1 MWISRCTRERL
12 LRHGRE
18 GSRQTEEGQID
29 AGREKKLYSYTN
41 RRIENSRNM
50 CGNTQKE
57 QIFCSYFTWA
67 ILFFFFFLS
76 FFWCGPFFKKS
87 LLNLLQYCFYFMVW
101 FFDPET
107 WDLSFLIRDQTHT
120 PYTGRWR
127 LNPGPPG
134 KSQRPLLMRSKEIP
148 CHDGGFGEWG
158 GSWIWP
164 IGTDCIPCFP
174 SSHLPSSPLYLV
186 PHPSNAGIDHRFHSR
201 HESWLACFHFY

>member
-1 MWISRCTRERL
+1 MGHS
-12 LRHGRE
+12 
-18 GSRQTEEGQID
+18 
-29 AGREKKLYSYTN
+29 
-41 RRIENSRNM
+41 
-50 CGNTQKE
+50 
-57 QIFCSYFTWA
+57 
-67 ILFFFFFLS
+67 FFFLR

-107 WDLSFLIRDQTHT
+107 CGILASWPGIEPTSPTLEDEGLTT
-120 PYTGRWR
+120 
-127 LNPGPPG
+127 GPPG
-134 KSQRPLLMRSKEIP
+134 KSQRRLLMRSKEIP

-164 IGTDCIPCFP
+164 IGTDCFLCFP
-174 SSHLPSSPLYLV
+174 SSHLPSSPLYLI